1 MSFLLNF
8 NTTFTFTGLFNFLE
22 NGHCA
27 CRHAHSPTYII
38 LLEHFSNTS
47 SSNIQKEEFP
57 AVCSSFIKPKLGFI
71 LASLPHPI
79 ATNVIKT
86 P

>member
-8 NTTFTFTGLFNFLE
+8 NTTFTFTGLFYFLE